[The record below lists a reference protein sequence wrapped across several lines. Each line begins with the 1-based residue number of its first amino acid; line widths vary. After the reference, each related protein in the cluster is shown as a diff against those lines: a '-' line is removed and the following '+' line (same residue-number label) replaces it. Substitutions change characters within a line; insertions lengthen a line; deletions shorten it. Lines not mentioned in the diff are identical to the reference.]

1 MCYRRSK
8 KKAFTLVELLVV
20 ITIIGILI
28 ALLLPAVQAAREA
41 ARRIQCTNNLKQ
53 IALAIHNYGQAQ
65 KDFPPGCIA
74 GSASTIATTVSAEA
88 TGGALRHGTSFL
100 LRILPFIEADTIAK
114 NYSYASSAAG
124 STTLVIA
131 QLDVKAFYCP
141 TRRSSFR
148 STDGSMTL
156 ASWTGGGTDYGGCAG
171 RSTCFGGTSTTSPTA
186 YYMWDGGSTTYAT
199 GTYITYNGTPAGMTA
214 PTMMGIFG
222 DKNVSTTFAT
232 CRDGLSNTIMV
243 GELQRIISTAT
254 PYNASNGPYISLDGW
269 ILAGPA
275 TLFSTGALYGS
286 TLMNNGL
293 YFAPGSEHSG
303 GANFGLG
310 DASVKFMTSSIS
322 GPVFCLMGS
331 MNDGIPV
338 QTE

>member
-53 IALAIHNYGQAQ
+53 IALALHNYGQAQ

-74 GSASTIATTVSAEA
+74 GSASNTSTTVNAEA
-88 TGGALRHGTSFL
+88 IGGPLRHGTSFL

-114 NYSYASSAAG
+114 NYAYTSSAAG
-124 STTLVIA
+124 STNLLIA
-131 QLDVKAFYCP
+131 QLDVRAFYCP

-156 ASWTGGGTDYGGCAG
+156 SNWTGGGTDYGGCAG
-171 RSTCFGGTSTTSPTA
+171 RSSAFSGASPTA
-186 YYMWDGGSTTYAT
+186 YTMWNGGSVTAAT
-199 GTYITYNGTPAGMTA
+199 GTYITYNGQVAGQTTA
-214 PTMMGIFG
+214 TMMGIFG
-222 DKNVSTTFAT
+222 DMNVSTTFAT

-254 PYNASNGPYISLDGW
+254 PYNASNGPQLSLDGW

-286 TLMNNGL
+286 ALMNNG
-293 YFAPGSEHSG
+293 YFSAPGSEHSG

-310 DASVKFMTSSIS
+310 DASVKFLTSSIS
-322 GPVFCLMGS
+322 GPIFCLYGS

-338 QTE
+338 QIE